1 VKSLRKKLS
10 PYFAGVFVG
19 GPNAGAE
26 IEGPLEVV
34 FAGLVGALAGFVLG
48 MLAGSMAR
56 IFTMN
61 SPKGSRGGMNWAAWG
76 AGAGAMALAV
86 IELLD

>member
-1 VKSLRKKLS
+1 MS
-10 PYFAGVFVG
+10 PHLAGVFIAN
-19 GPNAGAE
+19 PKAGE

-34 FAGLVGALAGFVLG
+34 FAGLVGALVGFVAGLFLG
-48 MLAGSMAR
+48 VMTR

-61 SPKGSRGGMNWAAWG
+61 SATGCRGGMNWAAWG